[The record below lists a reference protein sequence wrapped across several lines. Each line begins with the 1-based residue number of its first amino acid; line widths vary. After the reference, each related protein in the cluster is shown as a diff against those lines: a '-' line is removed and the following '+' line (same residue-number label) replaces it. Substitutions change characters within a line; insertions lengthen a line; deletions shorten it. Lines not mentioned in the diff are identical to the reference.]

1 MFSRLETGRY
11 WVSSPALAA
20 YMAKPTFG
28 AVFTVPVVPIE
39 FNADYWIV
47 THRLAGG
54 IVGVDTDG
62 LLLGGLQGH
71 DSEMWSRE
79 WQLEHQ
85 PSVLLAIP
93 LKH

>member
-1 MFSRLETGRY
+1 MQIIGPL
-11 WVSSPALAA
+11 LI
-20 YMAKPTFG
+20 G
-28 AVFTVPVVPIE
+28 AP
-39 FNADYWIV
+39 
-47 THRLAGG
+47 RLAGG

-85 PSVLLAIP
+85 PSVRLAIP

>member
-1 MFSRLETGRY
+1 MQIIGPL
-11 WVSSPALAA
+11 LI
-20 YMAKPTFG
+20 G
-28 AVFTVPVVPIE
+28 AP
-39 FNADYWIV
+39 
-47 THRLAGG
+47 RLAGR

-62 LLLGGLQGH
+62 LLLGGH

-85 PSVLLAIP
+85 PSVRLAIP